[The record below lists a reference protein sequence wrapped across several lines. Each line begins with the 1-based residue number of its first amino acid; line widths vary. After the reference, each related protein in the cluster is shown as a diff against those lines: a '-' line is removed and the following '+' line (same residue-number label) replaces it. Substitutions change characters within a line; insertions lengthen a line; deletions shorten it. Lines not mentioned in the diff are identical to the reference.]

1 MRIVILISN
10 DVSYDQRMLKTAR
23 TLEKNGIDVT
33 FIGRKISR
41 RSYSNDIFKTH
52 RFDMFFNKGKLFYIE
67 LKIRMIWYLL
77 FKKFDK
83 ILAVDIDTSI
93 AAFVI
98 SKIKNIPFILDCHE
112 LFPEVPELYNR
123 NFSKKIWERIEKM
136 AVKNASKVYTVS
148 QSISNFYEKKYQIK
162 CDVIYNMPLKVKAD
176 TNKKNYNTKKVI
188 LYQGDLNEGRGLEAM
203 IQSMLKIDAEF
214 WIIGEGLRYQKLKDL
229 IEKLNLEHKVFLKG
243 AFLPDQLHQI
253 TSQAD
258 IGINLLENKGL
269 SYYFSLANKFFDYV
283 QSEIPSLNMNFP
295 EYQQFLSEHQVGL
308 TIENLETQNI
318 IKSIHILISFIEN
331 EKFHNAIQS
340 AKKEWIWEN
349 QEHRLIQN
357 FYN

>member
-23 TLEKNGIDVT
+23 TLEKNGFEVI
-33 FIGRKISR
+33 FIGRKKNR
-41 RSYSNDIFKTH
+41 MNENDVFKTH
-52 RFDMFFNKGKLFYIE
+52 RFDLFFNKGKLFYIE
-67 LKIRMIWYLL
+67 LQIRMIWYLL

-83 ILAVDIDTSI
+83 ILAVDLDTSI
-93 AAFVI
+93 AAYVI
-98 SKIKNIPFILDCHE
+98 SKVKNKPYILDCHE

-123 NFSKKIWERIEKM
+123 YFSKKIWEHIEKI
-136 AVKNASKVYTVS
+136 AVINASKVYTVS
-148 QSISNFYEKKYQIK
+148 QSISNFYIKKYQIK

-176 TNKKNYNTKKVI
+176 TYKKNHNTKKVI
-188 LYQGDLNEGRGLEAM
+188 LYQGDLNEGRGLEEM
-203 IQSMLKIDAEF
+203 IQVMPKIDAEF
-214 WIIGEGLRYQKLKDL
+214 WIIGEGLLYQKLKDL
-229 IEKLNLEHKVFLKG
+229 VKKLNMEHKVILKG
-243 AFLPDQLHQI
+243 AFLPDQLTEM

-295 EYQQFLSEHQVGL
+295 EYQHFLSEYQVGL
-308 TIENLETQNI
+308 TVDNLEPKNLIEIINVIFSSIENKN
-318 IKSIHILISFIEN
+318 
-331 EKFHNAIQS
+331 FHNAIQN

-349 QEHRLIQN
+349 QEPRLIQN
-357 FYN
+357 F